1 MLLCEAETGPRDSRF
16 EADDRGSLASL
27 APLASLASLA
37 PSLLALPVVSAALS
51 A

>member
-16 EADDRGSLASL
+16 EADDRGSLA
-27 APLASLASLA
+27 PLASLA